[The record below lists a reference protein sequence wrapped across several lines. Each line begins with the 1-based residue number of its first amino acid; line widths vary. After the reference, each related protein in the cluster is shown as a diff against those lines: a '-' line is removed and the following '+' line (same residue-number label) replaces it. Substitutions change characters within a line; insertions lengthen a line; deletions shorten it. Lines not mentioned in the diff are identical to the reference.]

1 MAIQTF
7 TSGQTLTAAQMTSL
21 QANDYNQT
29 VSTKTTSYTLAIG
42 DLGTRVVMNSA
53 SATTITVNTSIF
65 AAGDTLFIQNIGAGV
80 CTVTAGTCTVST
92 SGSLAL
98 VQNAGGTLYF
108 TSASAAIFIASGV
121 TATAGGLVY
130 ITGTT
135 FSGASTVSL
144 PTSTFTSTYTN
155 YRISLNVSSTASL
168 SSLRMRFRASGT
180 DNTASNYQQGYMTDQ
195 AFANTLTTFAY
206 LTNCAFGASVNLNGT
221 QSMDIYN
228 PQSAVAASWLSQG
241 QYLTTSNNS
250 QQSLAG
256 GVLTVTTAYDAITF
270 FGDAGTLTGSY
281 KVYGYSN
288 S

>member
-1 MAIQTF
+1 MANTQTTVPLF
-7 TSGQTLTAAQMTSL
+7 TSGQVLTAAQQNTS
-21 QANDYNQT
+21 A
-29 VSTKTTSYTLAIG
+29 
-42 DLGTRVVMNSA
+42 GTGVPVF
-53 SATTITVNTSIF
+53 ATTVTRDAAFGGSNKALAEGQLCYIEASNVVQYYDGAAWATVGPS
-65 AAGDTLFIQNIGAGV
+65 
-80 CTVTAGTCTVST
+80 
-92 SGSLAL
+92 
-98 VQNAGGTLYF
+98 
-108 TSASAAIFIASGV
+108 
-121 TATAGGLVY
+121 TAGGLVY

-180 DNTASNYQQGYMTDQ
+180 DNTASNYQTGYMTDQ